1 MILTKKDLLLIL
13 NVYQNYFND
22 FTNISETDL
31 TNIYKEIA
39 KQDIKQLLT
48 NKTK

>member
-22 FTNISETDL
+22 FANISETDL

-39 KQDIKQLLT
+39 KEDIKQLLT